1 MSKREKKKRKKKR
14 RTKESSESELLSF
27 PSSGDRMGGS
37 LIAPDVRYVTHV
49 LRLYC
54 LLAGA
59 AQKTLAMHTSFL

>member
-1 MSKREKKKRKKKR
+1 MSKREKRKKKR

-37 LIAPDVRYVTHV
+37 LIAPDVRYGMTHV